1 MSPGW
6 RLPNLEDVFLSCCET
21 NLGMTELSDDP
32 LTIATGFLCA
42 GARSVVS
49 TLWKV
54 DDLATAIFSI
64 IYYQLRKDGL
74 DRPTALQ
81 QAQHQ
86 LKNLTGE
93 ELLQRFY
100 PQMHQYL
107 KIQQKLA
114 SEKFKQSKD
123 QLKQL
128 TIGTLEYKQIET
140 EIEEWGKLRI
150 DIGESKA
157 LLEKSL
163 GQPLPF
169 AHPYYWAGFISQGLR

>member
-6 RLPNLEDVFLSCCET
+6 RLPHLQDVFLSCCET
-21 NLGMTELSDDP
+21 NLGMIELSDDP

-42 GARSVVS
+42 GARNVVS

-64 IYYQLRKDGL
+64 IYYQLHKDGL
-74 DRPTALQ
+74 DRPTALK
-81 QAQHQ
+81 QAQYQ

-93 ELLQRFY
+93 QLKQKFY
-100 PQMHQYL
+100 PQMHSYL
-107 KIQQKLA
+107 QTQQKLA
-114 SEKFKQSKD
+114 DKKFKQTKS

-128 TIGTLEYKQIET
+128 TKGTSEYKQIET
-140 EIEEWGKLRI
+140 EKNEWRKINYQLGKN
-150 DIGESKA
+150 KA
-157 LLEKSL
+157 LLETYLEQS
-163 GQPLPF
+163 LPF